1 MAKIPEGI
9 QLTPFDPEFER
20 DPYGVYARLRDA
32 APIHWDGMAYTAS
45 GYAEVAALL
54 KDKRLTVDP
63 RQLDIARDPR
73 ADNAVT
79 NRAPNMLGLDGAEHA
94 RLRTLVN
101 RAFTP
106 SSVNAF
112 RPRIEAVAQ
121 TLVADLPQAFDAVER
136 YAKPLPT
143 IGIAEYIGID
153 ASRHE
158 EFKLWT
164 DTLLMQG
171 YPIPS
176 PEQWDAIIEA
186 DEAMRECMRGVVG
199 DRQKNPQDDFVSRL
213 IDSEAS
219 EGEVVEMCSLLV
231 GAGNFTTTDLI
242 GNALLQFTEADRNR
256 VPEFVDEVLRLDP
269 PSQSVRRWAV
279 EDIDIAGTTIKAGGH
294 VVLFIGAAN
303 HDPEAGAHLSFGRG
317 VHHCLGSALAKL
329 EVEVAL
335 AAFPPF
341 EVKSSRLR
349 KSLMFRGYS
358 KVMVELR
365 RGFAGDSLR

>member
-1 MAKIPEGI
+1 MTKIPEGI

-20 DPYGVYARLRDA
+20 DPYGVYARLREA
-32 APIHWDGMAYTAS
+32 APVHWDGMAYTAS
-45 GYAEVAALL
+45 GYAEVSTLL

-63 RQLDIARDPR
+63 RKLDIARDPR

-79 NRAPNMLGLDGAEHA
+79 NRAPDMMGLDGSEHT

-112 RPRIEAVAQ
+112 RPRIKAIAQ
-121 TLVADLPQAFDAVER
+121 TLVADLPQTFDAVER
-136 YAKPLPT
+136 FAKPLPT
-143 IGIAEYIGID
+143 IVIAEYIGID
-153 ASRHE
+153 ATRHE
-158 EFKLWT
+158 EFKRWT

-171 YPIPS
+171 FPIPS
-176 PEQWDAIIEA
+176 PEQWDAIVAA
-186 DEAMRECMRGVVG
+186 DAAMRECMQNVVK
-199 DRQKNPQDDFVSRL
+199 DRKKHPQEDFVTRL

-219 EGEVVEMCSLLV
+219 EAEVVEMCSLLV

-256 VPEFVDEVLRLDP
+256 LPEFVDDVLRLDP
-269 PSQSVRRWAV
+269 PSQSVRRWV
-279 EDIDIAGTTIKAGGH
+279 LEDIDIAGITIKAGSA
-294 VVLFIGAAN
+294 VLLFIGAAN
-303 HDPEAGAHLSFGRG
+303 HDPQAGSHLSFGRG
-317 VHHCLGSALAKL
+317 VHHCLGAALAKL

-349 KSLMFRGYS
+349 KSLLFRGYS
-358 KVMVELR
+358 KVMV
-365 RGFAGDSLR
+365 AQT